1 MNALLDMGLE
11 ELRSRKEKYMITVS
25 ELKEACEKIERE
37 FGSDTKVCIQL
48 RNENGSLIDGAY
60 CTSIFRDS
68 EGNLFLSNHKFKKGS
83 LE

>member
-1 MNALLDMGLE
+1 MNALLDMELE
-11 ELRSRKEKYMITVS
+11 ESRSRKNNMITVS

-60 CTSIFRDS
+60 CTSIFRDA
-68 EGNLFLSNHKFKKGS
+68 EDNLFLSNHKFKQGNW
-83 LE
+83 E